1 VVKKLQELHAEGYQ
15 LAFFRCQRVSGD
27 TRAAAGRTSTSTQ
40 HAAPQPCITACECSS
55 SSLPTLMQ
63 VRPPVKQALLSLA
76 HSPHAP
82 APRPPPPSPPPIR
95 SNQGGIKGALNG
107 KASDNVRGKVDGML
121 EALEKKAPG
130 VQAQV
135 WGARGAGCGGARG
148 EPKSTTCHT
157 FWRETR
163 CVGGAGGARVGGKQ
177 PCS

>member
-1 VVKKLQELHAEGYQ
+1 LSYQCGPCADDWKWYSKEVVKKLQELHAEGYQ
-15 LAFFRCQRVSGD
+15 LAFF
-27 TRAAAGRTSTSTQ
+27 
-40 HAAPQPCITACECSS
+40 
-55 SSLPTLMQ
+55 
-63 VRPPVKQALLSLA
+63 
-76 HSPHAP
+76 
-82 APRPPPPSPPPIR
+82 